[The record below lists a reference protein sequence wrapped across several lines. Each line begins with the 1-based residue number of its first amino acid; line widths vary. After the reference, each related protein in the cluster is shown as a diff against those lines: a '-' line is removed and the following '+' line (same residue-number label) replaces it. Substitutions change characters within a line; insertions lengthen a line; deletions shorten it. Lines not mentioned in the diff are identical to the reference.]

1 MVVQRCPAVP
11 TALGRMRC
19 GGWRVVSGQYL
30 SAAKDRVGGPTSA
43 RAHTLMSGTHPG
55 HPPEEHGAHG
65 HLQVRRGVDDQ
76 GVVAP
81 ELEDGLAEAPR
92 HHPVHEAAHLSRS
105 RAMVVCLFVCLFVR
119 VSHCM

>member
-43 RAHTLMSGTHPG
+43 RAHTPSCQAPTQVTHPKST
-55 HPPEEHGAHG
+55 A
-65 HLQVRRGVDDQ
+65 RTAISRS
-76 GVVAP
+76 
-81 ELEDGLAEAPR
+81 AEASMIRALLP
-92 HHPVHEAAHLSRS
+92 PSSRMALPK
-105 RAMVVCLFVCLFVR
+105 RPATTRFTR
-119 VSHCM
+119 RPT